1 MLKPDKE
8 AFYLMFWL
16 EFGVFPW
23 AHACGTLLK
32 VTGSGG
38 GGGLEGI
45 GVGVGSG
52 NSSLEVGLKDNT
64 DFWG

>member
-1 MLKPDKE
+1 
-8 AFYLMFWL
+8 MFWL

-38 GGGLEGI
+38 GGGLEGM